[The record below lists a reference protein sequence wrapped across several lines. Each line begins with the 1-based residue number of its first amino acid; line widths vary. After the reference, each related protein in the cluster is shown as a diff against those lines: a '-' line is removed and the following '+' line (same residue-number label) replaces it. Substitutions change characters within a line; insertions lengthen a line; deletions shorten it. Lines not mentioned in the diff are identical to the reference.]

1 MGCPQTRICQ
11 KCGNKCTGCSGCV
24 LQEGLCPGCYAAKKA
39 EEKQK
44 VTNANEPSNNTVR

>member
-1 MGCPQTRICQ
+1 MGCPQTKICS

-24 LQEGLCPGCYAAKKA
+24 LQDGLCPGCYAKNKIE

-44 VTNANEPSNNTVR
+44 QTNANSPKNS